1 MNPHHFLHLAV
12 KSLGE
17 ASNEYL
23 TKHQLTKVEDTIIR
37 CSVAAAI
44 AGVGAGWL
52 PGAGAFVA
60 SAAWVAA
67 IWTMYVRINKNLGI
81 SIKDNIL
88 KSLASAF
95 LTNIIASAG
104 ALILGFS
111 AGLLLSLIPGLQAG
125 AVVIDGMIGYVTVFA
140 SGVLYINLLT
150 KVMKAKGRLEFADGD
165 DLKQM
170 AKDIVKEGNVKG
182 IIKEA
187 RQSYKDAKAK
197 GEFDKKPKDE

>member
-1 MNPHHFLHLAV
+1 MNPTPLLYFAV
-12 KSLGE
+12 KALGD
-17 ASNEYL
+17 ASKGILSEQ
-23 TKHQLTKVEDTIIR
+23 QLTKVQDTIMG

-44 AGVGAGWL
+44 AGVGSGWL
-52 PGAGAFVA
+52 PGAGALVA

-67 IWTMYVRINKNLGI
+67 IWTMYVKINKDLGI
-81 SIKDNIL
+81 SIKDNVL

-104 ALILGFS
+104 ALILGWAAS
-111 AGLLLSLIPGLQAG
+111 LLLSLLPGFGTAG

-182 IIKEA
+182 IMKEA
-187 RQSYKDAKAK
+187 RKSYKEAKAN
-197 GEFDKKPKDE
+197 GEFDKK